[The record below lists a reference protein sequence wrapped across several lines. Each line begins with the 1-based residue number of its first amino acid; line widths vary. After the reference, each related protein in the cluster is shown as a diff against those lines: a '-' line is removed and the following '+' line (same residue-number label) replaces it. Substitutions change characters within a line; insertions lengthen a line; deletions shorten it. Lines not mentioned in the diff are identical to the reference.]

1 MCLNHPPN
9 FPPSQAIE
17 KLSTMKPVP
26 DAQKVGDHFPRAG
39 KHYRFVEKKGK
50 PSSFPYKGV

>member
-1 MCLNHPPN
+1 MWLNHPPN

-26 DAQKVGDHFPRAG
+26 DAQKVGDHFP
-39 KHYRFVEKKGK
+39 EL
-50 PSSFPYKGV
+50 P